1 MTTEKRNR
9 ERMAMTVFCRIAP
22 AGNRRKASWKRIEN
36 ISGAGMLIAWSKG
49 EPDIAP
55 PNVGD
60 SYIVELQLPEHPVFG
75 QRALQFKTRV
85 VRVSRQPN
93 GRILAGL
100 QSTQGRFKFIKPPAW
115 PESADSFVVN

>member
-9 ERMAMTVFCRIAP
+9 TRMAMTAFCRIAP
-22 AGNRRKASWKRIEN
+22 ESNRRRTSWKRIEN

-55 PNVGD
+55 PNVGEC
-60 SYIVELQLPEHPVFG
+60 YTVELQLPEHPVFG
-75 QRALQFKTRV
+75 QRAMQFKTKV
-85 VRVSRQPN
+85 VRVVQQPN
-93 GRILAGL
+93 GRIMAGL

-115 PESADSFVVN
+115 PKIADSSTVN